1 MPGWAGHGGHKH
13 LPADPSRLAV
23 PEGDGSLF
31 IADLSPPKDD
41 AQGALP
47 MMSGKRK

>member
-1 MPGWAGHGGHKH
+1 MPGRAGRGGHKDR
-13 LPADPSRLAV
+13 PADPSRLAA
-23 PEGDGSLF
+23 PEGDSSLF

-41 AQGALP
+41 AQGAVP